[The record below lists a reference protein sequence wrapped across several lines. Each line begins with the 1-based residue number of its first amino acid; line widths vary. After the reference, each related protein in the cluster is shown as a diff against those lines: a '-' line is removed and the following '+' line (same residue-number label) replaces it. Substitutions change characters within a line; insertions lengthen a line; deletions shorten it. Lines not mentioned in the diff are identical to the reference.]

1 MKMQKM
7 CLIVLCN
14 VLVTGRTES
23 SVYVGVRS
31 TVHAAESL
39 ADVSAYRR
47 QVPLRVQS
55 ARSVQYIPGMAR
67 DNFIIFIIWKQ
78 LSDVPSVLWRWWLG
92 SRKGIRPVKTEWWGA
107 GIVICLEQGAELHMA
122 QLMPL
127 PLTVSLL
134 Q

>member
-23 SVYVGVRS
+23 SVHVGVRS

-67 DNFIIFIIWKQ
+67 DNFIIFII
-78 LSDVPSVLWRWWLG
+78 
-92 SRKGIRPVKTEWWGA
+92 
-107 GIVICLEQGAELHMA
+107 
-122 QLMPL
+122 
-127 PLTVSLL
+127 
-134 Q
+134 